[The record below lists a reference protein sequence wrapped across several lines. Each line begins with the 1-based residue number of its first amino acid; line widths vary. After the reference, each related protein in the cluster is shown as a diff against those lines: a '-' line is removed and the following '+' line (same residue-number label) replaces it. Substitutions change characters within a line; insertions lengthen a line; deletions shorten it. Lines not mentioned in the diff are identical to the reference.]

1 VHVEKILAWAKER
14 VDWPLEKWMTVVF
27 SDESRFTV
35 EGNDGGE
42 HVLRPVGARYHP
54 KYVHQKTKFGGGSV
68 MVWACFWGG
77 GFGPLVVV
85 DGNMDQ
91 VKYVNTLSEHFLPWF
106 QKLQE
111 QHDDKL
117 IFQEDGATCHTASY
131 TQWWKKRWEIGGF
144 EYWPAQSP
152 DLNPIE
158 NLWAIIKKELEKYRS
173 KIKNTKDLL
182 FYIKRIWNE
191 LTLDLAHKL
200 VSSMGNRCQEVIDAE
215 GFYTHY

>member
-1 VHVEKILAWAKER
+1 MESQLADLKKMTRRPLQALTDNVKDEPFKSIKGQQNAINAIGYNFCWKSVKKYINEAGFFSRIPATRPTLMARHVEKRLAWAKER

-131 TQWWKKRWEIGGF
+131 TQWWKKR
-144 EYWPAQSP
+144 
-152 DLNPIE
+152 
-158 NLWAIIKKELEKYRS
+158 
-173 KIKNTKDLL
+173 
-182 FYIKRIWNE
+182 
-191 LTLDLAHKL
+191 
-200 VSSMGNRCQEVIDAE
+200 
-215 GFYTHY
+215 